1 MTTDELE
8 RIMNFIVERQEQG
21 ADQLAQAEAII
32 TALAESQLQ
41 TDKRLAAQ
49 DERIARFE
57 RSYSSIADLLA
68 KHDNQLVNVT
78 DNVNKLTGVVT
89 TLSETVDRFITAEAI
104 ETAKQ
109 RKTSPGPE
117 AKTPGKAST
126 AKRAATQPANGSNA
140 ALTAATKAKKK
151 GVKQ

>member
-1 MTTDELE
+1 MTNDELE
-8 RIMNFIVERQEQG
+8 RIMNFIIERQEQG

-41 TDKRLAAQ
+41 TDKRVALQ

-89 TLSETVDRFITAEAI
+89 TLSETVDRYI
-104 ETAKQ
+104 
-109 RKTSPGPE
+109 
-117 AKTPGKAST
+117 
-126 AKRAATQPANGSNA
+126 AARGNNGSS
-140 ALTAATKAKKK
+140 
-151 GVKQ
+151 GQ